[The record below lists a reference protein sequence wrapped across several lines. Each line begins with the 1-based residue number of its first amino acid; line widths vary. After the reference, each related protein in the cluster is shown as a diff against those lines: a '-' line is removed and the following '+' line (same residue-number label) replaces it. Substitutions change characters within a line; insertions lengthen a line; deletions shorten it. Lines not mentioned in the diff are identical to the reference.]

1 MLQTTMLGLILV
13 LLVIILIMG
22 IFIISL
28 FFAPI
33 GGLFGRRSGLSMK
46 DTIDALKDNQH
57 DKIVRLI
64 KDDNNIDERG
74 EFDKER
80 QVAIEGLRQFALD
93 KIEKEKKEKKENKG
107 SPGEVL
113 VNGQG
118 SGPVASGREYIPYNL
133 NERQK
138 EILRMFNQK

>member
-64 KDDNNIDERG
+64 KDDNIDERG

-80 QVAIEGLRQFALD
+80 QVAIEGLRRFALD
-93 KIEKEKKEKKENKG
+93 KIEKEKKENKG

-118 SGPVASGREYIPYNL
+118 SRPVTSGREYIPYNL